1 MIILI
6 IIGGIAIFTALDGLN
21 NKMEDITVEELKERI
36 DKQEEF
42 AFIDVREEWEYE
54 EDNLGALNIPLGTL
68 PHQLSEIDQYK
79 NEELIIHCRS
89 GARSG
94 NAKKFLETKG
104 YTKVRN
110 VLGGII
116 AYRALED

>member
-1 MIILI
+1 
-6 IIGGIAIFTALDGLN
+6 
-21 NKMEDITVEELKERI
+21 MEDITVEELKERL

-54 EDNLGALNIPLGTL
+54 EDNLGALNIPLGAL
-68 PHQLSEIDQYK
+68 PHQLGEIDQYK
-79 NEELIIHCRS
+79 NQELIIHCRS

-104 YTKVRN
+104 YSKVRN
-110 VLGGII
+110 VLGGIV
-116 AYRALED
+116 AYRELED